1 MADAKVIIAA
11 ILNDKDVTGK
21 VGALGELFG
30 GVAGQAGGIGQA
42 LGSILPQITSI
53 VPGLG
58 GIGKVLGGATT
69 AAGGLG
75 GAIGALAGPAA
86 IAVGAVTAI
95 GAAIKY
101 VGESMATFATFE
113 SAMSQLEATT
123 FATTA
128 QMEAMEAAA
137 QQAGA
142 TTVFTATQSAE
153 AMNYLAQ
160 AGYDSQTI
168 IGLLPQTLLLAQ
180 AGAMGLAEA
189 TDMAVGNINALGLGV
204 TEVPA
209 FFDAAAKSAQKTNSD
224 VRDLLSAIRQLGALG
239 RNAAGGYQ
247 ELVTLMGILS
257 NVGIK
262 GAEAGTHL
270 RNMMLSLTS
279 PAKESVE
286 LMEALNVTAGD
297 AAGNLRPIAEI
308 IWDIG
313 EATAGM
319 TQVEQMDVLGTIFNT
334 RDLAAATAILQTTR
348 NEYAAL
354 MTEVQASSGTMA
366 QMADIQTDNI
376 SGLEAKLA
384 SVQEAVAIETAKIFE
399 DQKKGWLEY
408 KIWLENLKL
417 DALIMRNTNPIELIE
432 MNAAMKWEMMRANA
446 MQKDLEQYYAYIEQ
460 GINPILMMIP
470 VDIQPEIMHTD
481 GYLYNPDDFKSELM
495 AATAFIGEMFG
506 DEGYT
511 LTVPTALDFD
521 IMRTSA
527 TADRLRAAL
536 KEAFGEGTTGT
547 PSDLFGEGYW
557 FEDPGFSTQ
566 IAAQMAGGLSAAI
579 VSALDGLDIDGLT
592 DDIKG
597 VQGARISEILT
608 GALFSGD
615 MEVSTEAQQKLADYI
630 GKMFSATELEE
641 LLKTTDMAGLTD
653 GLISTLIGAITSGKL
668 EDVDTEALSILMGD
682 LISKGLSGAGVGLSL
697 NSKSE
702 ISSSIKSSLEDVIN
716 NTVLTVDP
724 DLQLPE
730 GALTDAEVTFEPL
743 GKSAADGIAA
753 GITAGEGAVSGA
765 VVALM
770 QKAFEAGMKYTE
782 SKSPSKLFARLG
794 GYVTQGFSVGI
805 VNEFAN
811 VRRDIEGAFA
821 QTGAFAAAGIAR
833 SMAQMVDSAPAR
845 LTPQIMPTG
854 GGRGGTFILQVDG
867 RELARATVD
876 DMFAEADRKAI
887 LRRR

>member
-1 MADAKVIIAA
+1 VADAKVVIAA
-11 ILNDKDVTGK
+11 ILDDKDVRGGLGT
-21 VGALGELFG
+21 LGELFG
-30 GVAGQAGGIGQA
+30 GLAGQAAGVGPA
-42 LGSILPQITSI
+42 LGSVLPMITQII
-53 VPGLG
+53 PGLG
-58 GIGKVLGGATT
+58 GIGSALGGA
-69 AAGGLG
+69 AGMAGGLG
-75 GAIGALAGPAA
+75 SAIGAIAGPAA
-86 IAVGAVTAI
+86 IAVGAVAAI
-95 GAAIKY
+95 GSAVKY
-101 VGESMATFATFE
+101 VGESLEVFKTFE
-113 SAMSQLEATT
+113 AAMSQLEATT
-123 FATTA
+123 FATAA
-128 QMEAMEAAA
+128 QMDAMGDAA

-142 TTVFTATQSAE
+142 TTVFTATQAAE

-168 IGLLPQTLLLAQ
+168 IALLPQTLLLAQ

-204 TEVPA
+204 SEVPA
-209 FFDAAAKSAQKTNSD
+209 YFDAVAKSAQVTNTD
-224 VRDLLSAIRQLGALG
+224 VQMLLEAMRQLGALG
-239 RNAAGGYQ
+239 QNAAGGYQ

-262 GAEAGTHL
+262 GAEAGTHM

-279 PAKESVE
+279 PAAESVA
-286 LMEALNVTAGD
+286 LMDALNISAGD

-313 EATAGM
+313 EATASM

-334 RDLAAATAILQTTR
+334 RDLAAATAILNTTR
-348 NEYAAL
+348 DEYAGL
-354 MTEVQASSGTMA
+354 MTEVQASGGTMA
-366 QMADIQTDNI
+366 QMAEIQTDNI
-376 SGLEAKLA
+376 AGLEAKLA

-399 DQKKGWLEY
+399 GLKKGWLEY
-408 KIWLENLKL
+408 KIWLEELKL
-417 DALIMRNTNPIELIE
+417 DALIMPNPVELVVMNPSMRWEIMRNN
-432 MNAAMKWEMMRANA
+432 AMK
-446 MQKDLEQYYAYIEQ
+446 KDLEQYYAYIEQ

-481 GYLYNPDDFKSELM
+481 GYLYDPADFKSEFM

-506 DEGYT
+506 DDGYT
-511 LTVPTALDFD
+511 VTIPTTFDFQAAQ
-521 IMRTSA
+521 TSA
-527 TADRLRAAL
+527 MADKIRAAL
-536 KEAFGEGTTGT
+536 KDAFGASTTGK

-579 VSALDGLDIDGLT
+579 VSALDGLDIEGLT

-630 GKMFSATELEE
+630 SKMFSATELEE

-653 GLISTLIGAITSGKL
+653 GLISTLISAITSGDL
-668 EDVDTEALSILMGD
+668 ENVDTEALSIMLGD
-682 LISKGLSGAGVGLSL
+682 LITKGLSGAGVGLSL
-697 NSKSE
+697 NNKDA
-702 ISSSIKSSLEDVIN
+702 ISSGIKSSLEDVIK

-730 GALTDAEVTFEPL
+730 TALTDAEVTFEPL

-770 QKAFEAGMKYTE
+770 QKAFEAGMAYTE
-782 SKSPSKLFARLG
+782 SQSPSKLFARLG

-805 VNEFAN
+805 VSEFSN

-833 SMAQMVDSAPAR
+833 SMAQMVDSAPTR
-845 LTPQIMPTG
+845 LTPQLTSTG
-854 GGRGGTFILQVDG
+854 TGTARDLVITIDG

-887 LRRR
+887 VRRR

>member
-1 MADAKVIIAA
+1 MADAKVVIAA
-11 ILNDKDVTGK
+11 ILDDKDVRGGLGT
-21 VGALGELFG
+21 LGELFG
-30 GVAGQAGGIGQA
+30 GLAGQAAGVGPA
-42 LGSILPQITSI
+42 LGSVLPMITQII
-53 VPGLG
+53 PGLG
-58 GIGKVLGGATT
+58 GIGSALGGA
-69 AAGGLG
+69 AGMAGGLG
-75 GAIGALAGPAA
+75 SAIGAIAGPAA
-86 IAVGAVTAI
+86 IAVGAVAAI
-95 GAAIKY
+95 GSAVKY
-101 VGESMATFATFE
+101 VGESLEVFKTFE
-113 SAMSQLEATT
+113 AAMSQLEATT
-123 FATTA
+123 FATAA

-142 TTVFTATQSAE
+142 TTIFTATQASE

-168 IGLLPQTLLLAQ
+168 IALLPQTLLLAQ

-204 TEVPA
+204 ADVPA
-209 FFDAAAKSAQKTNSD
+209 YFDAVAKSAQVTNTD
-224 VRDLLSAIRQLGALG
+224 VQMLLEAMRQLGALG
-239 RNAAGGYQ
+239 QNAAGGYQ

-270 RNMMLSLTS
+270 RNMLLSLTS
-279 PAKESVE
+279 PSAEAAD
-286 LMEALNVTAGD
+286 LMESLNVSAGD
-297 AAGNLRPIAEI
+297 AAGNLRPVAEI

-313 EATAGM
+313 EAISGM
-319 TQVEQMDVLGTIFNT
+319 SQTQQMDVLGTIFNT
-334 RDLAAATAILQTTR
+334 RDLAAATAILNTSRETY
-348 NEYAAL
+348 NGL
-354 MTEVQASSGTMA
+354 MSDIASSQGVMQ
-366 QMADIQTDNI
+366 QMADIQTDNLA
-376 SGLEAKLA
+376 GLEAKLA

-399 DQKKGWLEY
+399 GLKKGWLEY
-408 KIWLENLKL
+408 KIWLEELKL
-417 DALIMRNTNPIELIE
+417 DALIMPNPVELVV
-432 MNAAMKWEMMRANA
+432 MNASMRWEMMRENA
-446 MQKDLEQYYAYIEQ
+446 MQQDLEQYYAYIEQ

-481 GYLYNPDDFKSELM
+481 GYLYDPADFKSEFM

-506 DEGYT
+506 DDGYT
-511 LTVPTALDFD
+511 FTIPTTFAFDFQAAQ
-521 IMRTSA
+521 TSA
-527 TADRLRAAL
+527 MADKIRAAL
-536 KEAFGEGTTGT
+536 KDAFGAGTTGT

-579 VSALDGLDIDGLT
+579 VSALDGLDIEGLT

-630 GKMFSATELEE
+630 SKMFSATELEE

-653 GLISTLIGAITSGKL
+653 GLISTILSTITSGDL
-668 EDVDTEALSILMGD
+668 ENVDTEALSIMLGD
-682 LISKGLSGAGVGLSL
+682 LITKGLSGAGVGLSL
-697 NSKSE
+697 NNKDA
-702 ISSSIKSSLEDVIN
+702 ISSGIKSSLEDVIK

-730 GALTDAEVTFEPL
+730 TALTDAEVTFEPL

-770 QKAFEAGMKYTE
+770 QKAFEAGMAYTD
-782 SKSPSKLFARLG
+782 SHSPSKLFARLG

-805 VNEFAN
+805 VNEFSN

-833 SMAQMVDSAPAR
+833 SMAQMVDSAPTR
-845 LTPQIMPTG
+845 LTPQLTSTG
-854 GGRGGTFILQVDG
+854 TGTARDLVISIDG

-876 DMFAEADRKAI
+876 DIFNEADRKAI